1 MNIKYVTEKISG
13 NYRQI
18 IKVLLLVSLPLIM
31 CYIAC
36 LKDGISLGDIY
47 LGNSK
52 WNDEVLYYK
61 ITEAVSKFNGPLG
74 NFGYNGSSAE
84 LGHFGAWSPVVFV
97 FYIIWAKIFGWS
109 LMSPV
114 YCNIAL
120 MMIAMFVFAL
130 FVHPT
135 KKQTIFLCLLYGSCS
150 IMTRYVLSG
159 MTEITIYSLLIIFF
173 GISVRAGRT
182 IEDVFKLRYLL
193 ILNFLAFLLTL
204 MRPYWILLF
213 AVPAWYWYSR
223 GKKKAVFVEVIVSLF
238 TIAVYFIIANRF
250 CAQYLFPIINLDWLK
265 LVFTN
270 PLQGLYN
277 IMHIFVSSLW
287 QLLQSVG
294 EGIVSGAPMGAMY
307 AVFLMMVIY
316 FVYSILA
323 TDKNDKDKRS
333 FFYYGLICFLS
344 LLLAIFYL
352 YDLEV
357 GSRHLTGFILVFIMV
372 FPLMETSPKRFLL
385 FLTAFI
391 WLFCARAADEY
402 TYGIPVRT
410 EEKEAELAHGIE
422 ELEQA
427 ILIDADSDDAWDNT
441 IIWLYSDE
449 TEIDFTYLYAL
460 PGGMGI
466 NLCVKNYVMANFQQL
481 RARYIITNIGEE
493 VDLLCEKEK
502 KELKAEYG
510 NVHIWKLR

>member
-1 MNIKYVTEKISG
+1 
-13 NYRQI
+13 
-18 IKVLLLVSLPLIM
+18 
-31 CYIAC
+31 
-36 LKDGISLGDIY
+36 
-47 LGNSK
+47 
-52 WNDEVLYYK
+52 
-61 ITEAVSKFNGPLG
+61 
-74 NFGYNGSSAE
+74 
-84 LGHFGAWSPVVFV
+84 
-97 FYIIWAKIFGWS
+97 
-109 LMSPV
+109 
-114 YCNIAL
+114 
-120 MMIAMFVFAL
+120 
-130 FVHPT
+130 
-135 KKQTIFLCLLYGSCS
+135 
-150 IMTRYVLSG
+150 
-159 MTEITIYSLLIIFF
+159 
-173 GISVRAGRT
+173 
-182 IEDVFKLRYLL
+182 
-193 ILNFLAFLLTL
+193 
-204 MRPYWILLF
+204 
-213 AVPAWYWYSR
+213 
-223 GKKKAVFVEVIVSLF
+223 
-238 TIAVYFIIANRF
+238 
-250 CAQYLFPIINLDWLK
+250 
-265 LVFTN
+265 
-270 PLQGLYN
+270 
-277 IMHIFVSSLW
+277 
-287 QLLQSVG
+287 
-294 EGIVSGAPMGAMY
+294 
-307 AVFLMMVIY
+307 MMVIY

-427 ILIDADSDDAWDNT
+427 ALIDADSDDAWDNT